1 MTPHTQLALALAP
14 LPLTA
19 ALVLGACA
27 PSPEAT
33 AARAAR
39 DAARTP
45 AVTVLGRGENCITQS
60 QVRQSIVR
68 SDSVIDFEMR
78 SGKVYRS
85 TLPNRCPGLTLDRA
99 VTWEN
104 SIDQLCRQQIV
115 YALQNFAGTLQRGAG
130 CGLGEFVPVEY
141 VKVKE

>member
-1 MTPHTQLALALAP
+1 MTPRLPALAL
-14 LPLTA
+14 LPLLA
-19 ALVLGACA
+19 ALMLGACTPDPA
-27 PSPEAT
+27 AET
-33 AARAAR
+33 ARAAR

-45 AVTVLGRGENCITQS
+45 PVTVLGPGENCITQS
-60 QVRQSIVR
+60 QIRQTIVR

-85 TLPNRCPGLTLDRA
+85 TLPGRCPGLTLDRA
-99 VTWEN
+99 ITYEN

-141 VKVKE
+141 VKE